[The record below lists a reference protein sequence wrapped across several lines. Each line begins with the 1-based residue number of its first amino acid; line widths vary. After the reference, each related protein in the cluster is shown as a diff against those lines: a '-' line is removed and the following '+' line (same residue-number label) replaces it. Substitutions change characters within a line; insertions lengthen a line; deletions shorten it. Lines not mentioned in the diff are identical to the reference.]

1 MALGRLCYGG
11 SVIGVPSRWDQLPP
25 SVWPRPARERI
36 TQRGCTGPG
45 NTRSGATAG
54 VWAMIEAQHAA
65 TQSTTLRLLRV
76 HELTL
81 PIDDLHPDP

>member
-1 MALGRLCYGG
+1 
-11 SVIGVPSRWDQLPP
+11 
-25 SVWPRPARERI
+25 
-36 TQRGCTGPG
+36 
-45 NTRSGATAG
+45 
-54 VWAMIEAQHAA
+54 MIEAQHAA